1 LGIGNSSPPLSS
13 PLISPIF
20 IWLQMPHP
28 SYEPRPPRRKKPPST
43 FVNSLL
49 LKSPVRL
56 TLVGL
61 IICALLKWFGKSSVS
76 SSTGSLVR
84 SVSKDTTISSAR
96 EIDKMPKIGYGTCC
110 RASAKGEE
118 VYKSTLAYLELGG
131 RLIDTAMA
139 YRNHAEIGRAVK
151 KSGLERSEV
160 WITSKVAPGKVSTYD
175 ACLDAIDGI
184 LDELDMTYLD
194 LLLIH
199 TPKLGKAP
207 TVELWKCLIEAKRIG
222 KTKSIGVS
230 NFNQG
235 EIEDKAKATGQ
246 MPAANEIQIHPWS
259 SPSWK
264 ALTKWQKEH
273 NIATIAYTSLGGSR
287 FDSTKSSS
295 TWPHEVSELAKKYNA
310 TEAQILLKW
319 ALQNGLAVIPGSG
332 SKKHIKENL
341 LSEANFV
348 MTDEELLSIENSSVP
363 HGWWDPKR
371 GHSKYTDEEAGLP
384 WAKRK
389 NG

>member
-1 LGIGNSSPPLSS
+1 
-13 PLISPIF
+13 
-20 IWLQMPHP
+20 
-28 SYEPRPPRRKKPPST
+28 
-43 FVNSLL
+43 
-49 LKSPVRL
+49 
-56 TLVGL
+56 
-61 IICALLKWFGKSSVS
+61 
-76 SSTGSLVR
+76 
-84 SVSKDTTISSAR
+84 
-96 EIDKMPKIGYGTCC
+96 
-110 RASAKGEE
+110 
-118 VYKSTLAYLELGG
+118 
-131 RLIDTAMA
+131 
-139 YRNHAEIGRAVK
+139 VK
-151 KSGLERSEV
+151 KSGLKRSEF

-207 TVELWKCLIEAKRIG
+207 TIELWKCLIEAKRIG

-235 EIEDKAKATGQ
+235 EIEDITKATGQ

-264 ALTKWQKEH
+264 ALTKWQKEN

-295 TWPHEVSELAKKYNA
+295 TWPYEVSKLAKKYDA

-319 ALQNGLAVIPGSG
+319 ALQNGVVVIPGSG

-341 LSEANFV
+341 LLEADFV

-363 HGWWDPKR
+363 KGWWDPKR
-371 GHSKYTDEEAGLP
+371 GHSKYTDEEARLP